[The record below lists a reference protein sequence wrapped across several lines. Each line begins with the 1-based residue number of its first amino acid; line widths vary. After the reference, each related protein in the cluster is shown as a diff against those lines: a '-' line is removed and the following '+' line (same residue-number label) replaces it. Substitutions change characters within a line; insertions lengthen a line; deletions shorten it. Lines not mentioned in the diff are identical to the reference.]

1 MKKIIDG
8 EHTINIPEAVKI
20 VDAFSYSCGVACQ
33 LISGDGAVLYHQF
46 SGENLCQEYRAIV
59 SDIPYCEDLHIC
71 GAYQAE
77 RLGGR
82 YIYLCPAGMGWISVP
97 ILIGGQM
104 AGALVDGPVM
114 IMELED
120 YIASTP
126 MLQQSMSTKSLE
138 QVTSILHRF
147 PRRNPSDLSYMSL
160 QLLADALY
168 IGDSSRTLLEYQESE
183 AQQQD
188 IGEYIQQI
196 KLRDASTRYPLEK
209 ERALIQAI
217 KEGNEAEARRLL
229 NELLGHIFFST
240 GGNFSVMRARS
251 LELMALL
258 SRAAADGGADL
269 EQVLS
274 LNQAFLSESDHLRS
288 TDDLTVWLTQV
299 IVKYTTLVFDRANI
313 QRKDIIYAAIN
324 YMKKHLKDKVTLE
337 DTARHAGF
345 SAPYFSKIFKDELGV
360 TFNTYLSRLR
370 IDNSKSLLL
379 STSLSVGE
387 VCAAVGYEDQS
398 YFIKVFRKY
407 AGVTPARFR
416 KKQGR
421 LDSSK
426 ERDPV

>member
-1 MKKIIDG
+1 M
-8 EHTINIPEAVKI
+8 
-20 VDAFSYSCGVACQ
+20 
-33 LISGDGAVLYHQF
+33 LYHQF

-104 AGALVDGPVM
+104 AGALVAGPVM

-168 IGDSSRTLLEYQESE
+168 IGDSSRTLMEYQESE

-196 KLRDASTRYPLEK
+196 
-209 ERALIQAI
+209 
-217 KEGNEAEARRLL
+217 
-229 NELLGHIFFST
+229 
-240 GGNFSVMRARS
+240 
-251 LELMALL
+251 
-258 SRAAADGGADL
+258 
-269 EQVLS
+269 
-274 LNQAFLSESDHLRS
+274 HLRFQ
-288 TDDLTVWLTQV
+288 D
-299 IVKYTTLVFDRANI
+299 
-313 QRKDIIYAAIN
+313 
-324 YMKKHLKDKVTLE
+324 H
-337 DTARHAGF
+337 
-345 SAPYFSKIFKDELGV
+345 
-360 TFNTYLSRLR
+360 
-370 IDNSKSLLL
+370 
-379 STSLSVGE
+379 
-387 VCAAVGYEDQS
+387 
-398 YFIKVFRKY
+398 
-407 AGVTPARFR
+407 
-416 KKQGR
+416 
-421 LDSSK
+421 
-426 ERDPV
+426 